1 MDMIRAMGLYAEAY
15 LGDRFRVDMR
25 DDTGALSLQWAAV
38 AAFMIFIAVAVAAV
52 MMNKAQNQANN
63 IPDTVT
69 TP

>member
-15 LGDRFRVDMR
+15 LGDRFDVDMR
-25 DDTGALSLQWAAV
+25 NETGALSLQWAAV
-38 AAFMIFIAVAVAAV
+38 AAFMIFIAIAVAAV